1 MQKRA
6 DCQGRKK
13 LTAAFCRPDA
23 KCSVVLDGITAQEC
37 VGDVPELPTNVTR
50 QYNGPFKD
58 SVVGIIAS
66 EAFAERKIQ
75 KTMQCDDLHDV
86 RFLAG

>member
-1 MQKRA
+1 M
-6 DCQGRKK
+6 
-13 LTAAFCRPDA
+13 
-23 KCSVVLDGITAQEC
+23 LDGITAQEC
-37 VGDVPELPTNVTR
+37 VGDVPELPTNVTC
-50 QYNGPFKD
+50 QYNGSFKD
-58 SVVGIIAS
+58 SVVGVIAS